1 MIISNFISVIREGGY
16 VERDEEALNEARM
29 YEQKENGS
37 YGAKEGHHDDIL
49 MTRMIGMY
57 VAYAMPMPV
66 IVEENAEPTVNRKV
80 AAGMSDI

>member
-1 MIISNFISVIREGGY
+1 
-16 VERDEEALNEARM
+16 
-29 YEQKENGS
+29 
-37 YGAKEGHHDDIL
+37 

-66 IVEENAEPTVNRKV
+66 IVEENAEPMVNRKV